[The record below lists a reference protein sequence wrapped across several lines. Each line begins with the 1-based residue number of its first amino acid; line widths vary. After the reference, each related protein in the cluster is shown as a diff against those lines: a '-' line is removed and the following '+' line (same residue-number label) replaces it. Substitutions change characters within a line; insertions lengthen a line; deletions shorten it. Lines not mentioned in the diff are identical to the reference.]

1 MVEEVQ
7 IHQQT
12 NWLWKDMQ
20 KALMALSSS
29 RKSRIIKAG
38 NQFNGYV
45 SNFTY
50 DRKIKNKNNLC
61 IYFKRKLHPFQ
72 SQGVQFSLLI

>member
-1 MVEEVQ
+1 MAEEVQ

-12 NWLWKDMQ
+12 ICVRRDIE

-29 RKSRIIKAG
+29 PKSKIIKAG

-45 SNFTY
+45 SNFTH
-50 DRKIKNKNNLC
+50 DQKI
-61 IYFKRKLHPFQ
+61 
-72 SQGVQFSLLI
+72 